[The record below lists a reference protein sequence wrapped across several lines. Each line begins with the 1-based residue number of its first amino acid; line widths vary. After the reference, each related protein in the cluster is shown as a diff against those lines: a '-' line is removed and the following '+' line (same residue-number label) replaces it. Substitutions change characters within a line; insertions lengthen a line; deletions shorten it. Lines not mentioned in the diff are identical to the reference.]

1 MKFRKT
7 LAGSTIMITSFSI
20 IGIIISFLSQLIIAY
35 FYGATFYRDAYF
47 IALTIPVFVS
57 AIITGSFG
65 YVFLPKITELKIKR
79 PEDVND
85 FINSSFTFFILFLTI
100 LTIILLFLSTK
111 IIFLLIPNYTI
122 EEKIFVNKILFI
134 ILPTIISNVI
144 SNILCNLYQIENKFS
159 LTSITPIFSTV
170 INIAIFL
177 LLKNNLGISALAIGY
192 LIGSVFSCILLSP
205 ILKKYKFS
213 FTWPIFNL
221 HLINILKISLPLLLA
236 GLFFRSTTIF
246 ERVLAS
252 KLEKG
257 SVSYLGYSSQI
268 LAILATI
275 TSNGIGTSIYPKLS
289 RLWTN
294 QNLELLGNYINKSI
308 RIILLVSIPISFYIF
323 QYSFQIIHFI
333 FQRGAFTEN
342 VTMSVSKA
350 LSFSM
355 GAFIFQGIGTIISKL
370 FYITGKTRIFSFIGI
385 IEILLYI
392 SLSYFLLKDLSF
404 LSLSFSLSLSTF
416 LSLSLS
422 MFYIHKKIIQ
432 LSFKKLFTDFSKIL
446 IASLVFISVTYLLN
460 NIICNNTNIL
470 ILVLI
475 TIFSSTLFLITSF
488 YLKIE
493 EIVIICTKI
502 KNYNSNI

>member
-1 MKFRKT
+1 
-7 LAGSTIMITSFSI
+7 
-20 IGIIISFLSQLIIAY
+20 
-35 FYGATFYRDAYF
+35 
-47 IALTIPVFVS
+47 
-57 AIITGSFG
+57 
-65 YVFLPKITELKIKR
+65 
-79 PEDVND
+79 
-85 FINSSFTFFILFLTI
+85 
-100 LTIILLFLSTK
+100 
-111 IIFLLIPNYTI
+111 
-122 EEKIFVNKILFI
+122 
-134 ILPTIISNVI
+134 
-144 SNILCNLYQIENKFS
+144 
-159 LTSITPIFSTV
+159 
-170 INIAIFL
+170 
-177 LLKNNLGISALAIGY
+177 
-192 LIGSVFSCILLSP
+192 
-205 ILKKYKFS
+205 
-213 FTWPIFNL
+213 
-221 HLINILKISLPLLLA
+221 
-236 GLFFRSTTIF
+236 
-246 ERVLAS
+246 
-252 KLEKG
+252 
-257 SVSYLGYSSQI
+257 
-268 LAILATI
+268 
-275 TSNGIGTSIYPKLS
+275 
-289 RLWTN
+289 
-294 QNLELLGNYINKSI
+294 
-308 RIILLVSIPISFYIF
+308 
-323 QYSFQIIHFI
+323 
-333 FQRGAFTEN
+333 
-342 VTMSVSKA
+342 
-350 LSFSM
+350 M